1 MGLANCIFLLH
12 NGIQKDMTKDD
23 ISFVSQNQG
32 GFVMRKKH
40 FFSRLLALSM
50 ALLLLPA
57 CAANTD
63 MTITDQNGKEIEVSS
78 AGNDTYTFKVPTS
91 KPLANGWDNPFI
103 DVTEGAWYYDAVR
116 YCYENSLML
125 GTTENTFS
133 PNAPTSRAM
142 IVAILWRLEGSP
154 SAGRNTFRDV
164 PENQYYADAV
174 AWAASQGIVSGFSD
188 EIFAPGDAITREQMA
203 AILYRYASY
212 QNWDIFHTQTLD
224 AFADAHTASGY
235 AEDALSWAASHDIIS
250 GTEDRLLTP
259 RGEATRAQVAT
270 ILMNLCE
277 TIAE

>member
-1 MGLANCIFLLH
+1 
-12 NGIQKDMTKDD
+12 
-23 ISFVSQNQG
+23 
-32 GFVMRKKH
+32 MRKKH

-116 YCYENSLML
+116 YCYENSLMR

-174 AWAASQGIVSGFSD
+174 AWAASQESS
-188 EIFAPGDAITREQMA
+188 
-203 AILYRYASY
+203 
-212 QNWDIFHTQTLD
+212 
-224 AFADAHTASGY
+224 
-235 AEDALSWAASHDIIS
+235 AASAMKFSPPAMPSPENRWRPFCIAMLPIKTGIFSIPRHWMPLPMPIPPLAMQKMPFPGQPPTIS
-250 GTEDRLLTP
+250 SAARRID
-259 RGEATRAQVAT
+259 
-270 ILMNLCE
+270 C
-277 TIAE
+277 